1 MNQKDITLSYTH
13 LGLSLMYQGL
23 PLCNEKQT
31 LDEIFLVAKMYKC
44 DVPETTWNGMKGS
57 WVVTSTIEELNE

>member
-1 MNQKDITLSYTH
+1 MKTEDLTISITH

-31 LDEIFLVAKMYKC
+31 IDELFLVAKMYKC
-44 DVPETTWNGMKGS
+44 KLPKVAWNGIRS
-57 WVVTSTIEELNE
+57 EWVVTSTIEGF